1 MQIAYATTYEVFNP
15 STWQKNQAGLAGAG
29 YYIAKALERESVAV
43 NYLGPV
49 KKKRFIRT
57 KLKWEYY
64 SRFTTKDYYRWA
76 EPSVVKDYA
85 VQLAEKLSQTSSDL
99 VLCPE
104 NAVPIAYLECQQ
116 PIVLWTDSTLAGLFD
131 FYPWLSNICKETK
144 KNIYELEK
152 SALNRC
158 KLVMFPSDWAA
169 KAAMNIYGIDSSKV
183 KVIPW
188 GANLECDRTTDDIHS
203 FVESRDPTLC
213 KLLFVG
219 VEWQRKGGDAVLE
232 VVETL
237 NKRGWKTELTVVGCK
252 SIDCNPIPERVK
264 LLGFINK
271 NTPEGK
277 NKIDRLFAESHF
289 LILPTRADT
298 YGHVF
303 CEANSFGVPCL
314 ATNIAGIPTVIKNG
328 LNGQTFSPTAS
339 SDSYCEAIVYYL
351 ENYPEYKKL
360 ALSSF
365 TQYQSRLNWSVAT
378 KTAKKILSKLIEDR

>member
-1 MQIAYATTYEVFNP
+1 MQIAYATTYEVFNT
-15 STWQKNQAGLAGAG
+15 STWKKSQAGLAGAG
-29 YYIAKALERESVAV
+29 YYMAKALERESVSL

-64 SRFTTKDYYRWA
+64 SRFTSKDYYRWA

-85 VQLAEKLSQTSSDL
+85 VQLAEKLSETSSDL

-131 FYPWLSNICKETK
+131 FYPWLSNLCKETK
-144 KNIYELEK
+144 KNIYNLEK

-169 KAAMNIYGIDSSKV
+169 EAAIKIYGIDSSKV

-188 GANLECDRTTDDIHS
+188 GANLECQRTTDDIYT

-219 VEWQRKGGDAVLE
+219 VEWQRKGGDVVLE

-252 SIDCNPIPERVK
+252 SIGDRPIPDNVK

-328 LNGQTFSPTAS
+328 LNGQTFSQDAS
-339 SDSYCEAIVYYL
+339 SNEYGEAIAHYL
-351 ENYPEYKKL
+351 ENYDDYRTL

-365 TQYQSRLNWSVAT
+365 QEYQSRLNWSVAA
-378 KTAKKILSKLIEDR
+378 KTARQTLSKLIS

>member
-1 MQIAYATTYEVFNP
+1 MQIAYATTYEVFNT
-15 STWQKNQAGLAGAG
+15 STWDKSQAGLAGAG
-29 YYIAKALERESVAV
+29 YYMAKALERESVSL

-85 VQLAEKLSQTSSDL
+85 VQLAEKLSETSSDL

-131 FYPWLSNICKETK
+131 FYPWLSNLCKETQ
-144 KNIYELEK
+144 KNIYNLEK

-158 KLVMFPSDWAA
+158 ELVMFPSDWAA
-169 KAAMNIYGIDSSKV
+169 EAAMKIYGIDSSKV

-188 GANLECDRTTDDIHS
+188 GANLECQRTTDDIYT
-203 FVESRDPTLC
+203 FVESRDPTRC

-219 VEWQRKGGDAVLE
+219 VEWQRKGGDVVLE

-252 SIDCNPIPERVK
+252 SIGDRPIPDNVK

-289 LILPTRADT
+289 LVLPTRADT

-328 LNGQTFSPTAS
+328 LNGQTFSQDAS
-339 SDSYCEAIVYYL
+339 SNEYGEAIAHYL
-351 ENYPEYKKL
+351 ENYDDYRTL

-365 TQYQSRLNWSVAT
+365 QEYQSRLNWSVAA
-378 KTAKKILSKLIEDR
+378 KTARQTLSELIS